1 MLDELDT
8 ATRALLDSKL
18 MLRDYGAGEQ
28 IVAYQ
33 AVEQD
38 LCFLLKGAARVKIFS
53 ETGRV
58 VEYRTLHE
66 GDMFGEV
73 ALIDGGARSAS
84 VVAETDCRVGRLSS
98 EEFWA
103 LTVASPDFN
112 RALLTRLSML
122 VRTLTERVLEYSIFP
137 GSRRVFRELV
147 RMIDDKGYEGNFAVI
162 EPAPTHQ
169 IMADRISFHR
179 EAVSRQ
185 MSALNRMGLV
195 TKQNGRLVVAD
206 VEALRQL
213 ASETDER

>member
-1 MLDELDT
+1 MLDELDA
-8 ATRALLDSKL
+8 ATRALLESKL
-18 MLRDYGAGEQ
+18 AMREFGAGEQ
-28 IVAYQ
+28 IVSYQ
-33 AVEQD
+33 AVEQE
-38 LCFLLKGAARVKIFS
+38 LCFLLEGSARVKIFS

-84 VVAETDCRVGRLSS
+84 VVAETDCRVGRLSR

-103 LTVASPDFN
+103 LTIASPDFN
-112 RALLTRLSML
+112 RVLLTRLSML

-147 RMIDDKGYEGNFAVI
+147 RMIDEEGYDGNSAVI
-162 EPAPTHQ
+162 DPAPTHQ
-169 IMADRISFHR
+169 VMADRISFHR

-195 TKQNGRLVVAD
+195 KKRNGRLNVTD